1 MRVSHLLLLLIFT
14 VLLPTISSG
23 QSKEV
28 IIKQLNFYGDVQVY
42 AEDAAHREDAGEQ
55 FMDLL
60 NDLCNHSDFQI
71 SDLESIKYIS
81 QLTPE
86 DNAFTLYSWRVV
98 GSKNIQHHGYI
109 ALPDTLITLLQ
120 SEATLNSKDSYTP
133 ETWYGALYYNIV
145 TTKIGAKSY
154 YTLFGLK
161 ESIEDDPIKLAD
173 VLRIDSRNI
182 TFGSPIFETKE
193 GDIASRVLLPHTQH
207 STATLN
213 YNPNL
218 ELIILDHL
226 IPRRKG
232 LSGKMIYY
240 PDGSYVGFEWTGS
253 LWKYIDKIYNQI
265 SEEAPRPSPV
275 LGKQKNIDILGRRSS
290 K

>member
-1 MRVSHLLLLLIFT
+1 MRVFHLFIMLCTI
-14 VLLPTISSG
+14 LPTLTSG
-23 QSKEV
+23 QAKEG
-28 IIKQLNFYGDVQVY
+28 IIQQLNFYGDVQVY
-42 AEDAAHREDAGEQ
+42 AEDASHREYAGEQ
-55 FMDLL
+55 FIDLL
-60 NDLCNHSDFQI
+60 DTLRNLSDFQI
-71 SDLESIKYIS
+71 SDLERLKYIS
-81 QLTPE
+81 QLTPD

-98 GSKNIQHHGYI
+98 GSNNIQHYGYI
-109 ALPDTLITLLQ
+109 ALHDTLITLVQ
-120 SEATLNSKDSYTP
+120 NVTTLNPKESYTP
-133 ETWYGALYYNIV
+133 KTWYGALYYNIV
-145 TTKIGAKSY
+145 TTKIEDETY
-154 YTLFGLK
+154 YTVFGLK

-173 VLRIDSRNI
+173 VLRIDARNI
-182 TFGSPIFETKE
+182 TFGAPLFETKD
-193 GDIASRVLLPHTQH
+193 GDTASRVLLPHTQH

-226 IPRRKG
+226 IPRRQG

-240 PDGSYVGFEWTGS
+240 PDGSYVGFEWTGT